1 MEKKMKLQAKIK
13 SKYLDK
19 ILSGEKTCEY
29 RQFES
34 IELRDEDG
42 RTAEFDIVRIDDV
55 TDPYLEV
62 VLRDHLDIDW
72 DEDKLIYKIKLGKQI
87 IK

>member
-1 MEKKMKLQAKIK
+1 MKLHAKIK

-34 IELRDEDG
+34 IELRDEGG
-42 RTAEFDIVRIDDV
+42 RTAEFDIVRIDNV
-55 TDPYLEV
+55 ADPYLEV
-62 VLRDHLDIDW
+62 VRDHPDIDW
-72 DEDKLIYKIKLGKQI
+72 DEDKPIYKIKLGKQI
-87 IK
+87 KK